1 MRIIIVTLALTFA
14 SARGVDV
21 DDETRVCDA
30 SACMK
35 LWTHD
40 SGYRLLDDAD
50 CQTPAPTRRRE
61 SSIGLS
67 RRRRALIRRR
77 ARRPFDRGTV
87 IADLRKIGEPSPRR
101 GRESPRGRFPSRLRR
116 RELVAT
122 ASPHDRLTPPP
133 RRRRPRRLRVR
144 HGRRVQKRL
153 SVQRATRRLRPAKKR
168 VRVAPDVLYALRAR
182 GQEVRQLRVGGVA
195 GAAAS
200 PRPPGRSSQVPQG
213 GAGLWTTRELL
224 VELAMGRH
232 GRSSF
237 GARDPPG
244 LSSDLLRA
252 VQKEQRPLG
261 AARRERRRLGPR
273 PRNGRRR
280 VESRGPR
287 GGPGPRRRCRR

>member
-182 GQEVRQLRVGGVA
+182 GQEV
-195 GAAAS
+195 
-200 PRPPGRSSQVPQG
+200 PQG